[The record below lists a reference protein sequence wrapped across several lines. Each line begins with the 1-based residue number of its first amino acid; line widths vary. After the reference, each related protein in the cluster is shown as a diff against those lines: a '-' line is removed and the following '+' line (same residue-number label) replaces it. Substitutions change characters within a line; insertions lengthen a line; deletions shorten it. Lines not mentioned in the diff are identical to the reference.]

1 MVGNNTESAEFEGTM
16 KGGVSYVGINDNPI
30 KQFYPNK
37 LCIKHLGLL
46 NCLLSTDE
54 YQTQKEPPIIFG
66 RSLLHLVGDGN
77 SHLHLGDDGIE
88 LAQEF
93 IVVGNLL

>member
-46 NCLLSTDE
+46 NCLLST
-54 YQTQKEPPIIFG
+54 
-66 RSLLHLVGDGN
+66 LVGDGN
-77 SHLHLGDDGIE
+77 GRLRLGNDGIE

-93 IVVGNLL
+93 IVVGNIL